1 MILKMSAITLGITVL
16 TVLLW
21 VYLRDKKMNWSIRI
35 LLVVI
40 YSMCA
45 ILSTH
50 YGVDYSHMLI
60 NVRDMG
66 PLCAGLF
73 FDPWAGVLAGLI
85 GGIER
90 YIAGAYFGIGSYTRI
105 ACSISTG
112 LSGFV
117 AMFMSIVIFKRKKPS
132 ATYAFFMGA
141 VMEVFHMYVVFI
153 THRDDLKM
161 AFYVVK

>member
-1 MILKMSAITLGITVL
+1 MLWMILKMSAITLGITVL

-73 FDPWAGVLAGLI
+73 F
-85 GGIER
+85 ET
-90 YIAGAYFGIGSYTRI
+90 FQ
-105 ACSISTG
+105 
-112 LSGFV
+112 
-117 AMFMSIVIFKRKKPS
+117 
-132 ATYAFFMGA
+132 
-141 VMEVFHMYVVFI
+141 
-153 THRDDLKM
+153 
-161 AFYVVK
+161 